1 MPEEVQ
7 IDQTKQAAVISQSS
21 DPAAVDLRKATLDKF
36 DINYIKLCRPNGM
49 YLCYLILGIAFVLIP
64 VMQVLRHEAVVYVN
78 LPEPLYWLIEGFF
91 GFYTV
96 ARSVEKVKGV

>member
-1 MPEEVQ
+1 MSEEVQ
-7 IDQTKQAAVISQSS
+7 QVSQLQSQPLG
-21 DPAAVDLRKATLDKF
+21 DPAAVDLKKATLDKF

-49 YLCYLILGIAFVLIP
+49 YLCYLILALAFLVIPSVQLIRNQP
-64 VMQVLRHEAVVYVN
+64 VVYVD